1 MKKSQTT
8 SGQSA
13 KHIKKWKYEEEMS
26 FLRPHMRE
34 RDTISSLNTLSD
46 VENETNDES
55 GIVEVEEADNDLDIT
70 SPITYLTNTE
80 SPTTLSSKNKVH
92 SEKLSLEQKELNKT
106 NMRKRKQPT
115 ESASATLMEYIIK
128 TKEKNKETETEKD
141 GLDLFFLSMASTV
154 KKFTPY
160 NQSLA
165 KAKIFSIVSD
175 LEFNELKSSQEQ
187 QYQSGNTP
195 SSAFIPPQSTQVPQ
209 PYLHPLHEISNPIIQ
224 NIQYD
229 STASS
234 SSCGSYLHAF
244 SPDDNQN

>member
-8 SGQSA
+8 SGKSA
-13 KHIKKWKYEEEMS
+13 KHIKKWKYEEEIS

-34 RDTISSLNTLSD
+34 RDTISSLNILSD
-46 VENETNDES
+46 GENETNDES
-55 GIVEVEEADNDLDIT
+55 GIVEVEDGDNDLDIN
-70 SPITYLTNTE
+70 SSDITHLTNTE
-80 SPTTLSSKNKVH
+80 SPTTSSSENKVR
-92 SEKLSLEQKELNKT
+92 SQKLTLGQKELNKT

-115 ESASATLMEYIIK
+115 ESASATLMES
-128 TKEKNKETETEKD
+128 
-141 GLDLFFLSMASTV
+141 FFLSIASTV

-165 KAKIFSIVSD
+165 KVKIFSIVSD

-195 SSAFIPPQSTQVPQ
+195 SSEFILPQLTQVPQ
-209 PYLHPLHEISNPIIQ
+209 PYLHPLTHEISNPTIQ

-234 SSCGSYLHAF
+234 SSCGSYLHTF
-244 SPDDNQN
+244 SP